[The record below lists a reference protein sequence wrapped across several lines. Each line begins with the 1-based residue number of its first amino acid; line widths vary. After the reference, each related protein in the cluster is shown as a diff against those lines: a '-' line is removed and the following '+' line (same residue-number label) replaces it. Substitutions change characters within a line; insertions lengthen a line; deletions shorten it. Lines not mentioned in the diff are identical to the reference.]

1 MGPTMRFSASTLA
14 LVLSLVLTPCAVRAD
29 WIPNGNP
36 IGVTDY
42 PVHGRSPAK
51 ATGDGSGGAFVAW
64 EGPGYGPL
72 LLSHLA
78 ADGRT
83 AEGWSPAGLRLRRGR
98 FETRAERPIES
109 RPFARWEAMTS
120 TRVTGVPHGPRWWTA
135 MHARS
140 RCASTARA
148 APGPPSSATC
158 VG

>member
-83 AEGWSPAGLRLRRGR
+83 AEGWSPAGLRLHPYPWWGHTL
-98 FETRAERPIES
+98 FAAADQSGGAFILDDAVECAASCGIDPHELLAQHVTKSGALAEGWKPD
-109 RPFARWEAMTS
+109 
-120 TRVTGVPHGPRWWTA
+120 GVP
-135 MHARS
+135 
-140 RCASTARA
+140 
-148 APGPPSSATC
+148 
-158 VG
+158 